1 MLNKMKGMWM
11 AWILVS
17 VLALPAF
24 AGERPG
30 KTNDQKIQ
38 QDVQKVLNDNKAWKD
53 VRAKVDDG
61 VVTLDGSVGLFK
73 DKAKLEQK
81 VAKRKDVAG
90 VRDSVEIAGATAS
103 DLQLQEMLADKL
115 RYDREGFGSVFN
127 NLTIGVDNG
136 VATVGGTVRS
146 PVDKASALNE
156 VETTP
161 GVKKVVDNIKVA
173 PASFYDDRL
182 RLEIARAIYRRLP
195 PQYAL
200 DPQRPI
206 RIVVVNGHVELNGV
220 VDSKLDRQIAEFQ
233 ARSVPGV
240 FSVTDNLAV
249 PGKME
254 R

>member
-1 MLNKMKGMWM
+1 MLNNVKRMWM

-24 AGERPG
+24 AAGRRGEA
-30 KTNDQKIQ
+30 NDQKIQ
-38 QDVQKVLNDNKAWKD
+38 QDVNKVLNNNKAWKD

-61 VVTLDGSVGLFK
+61 VVTLNGEVPLFR
-73 DKAKLEQK
+73 DKQKLEQK
-81 VAKRKDVAG
+81 IAKRRDVAG
-90 VRDSVEIAGATAS
+90 VRDNVEIAGTTAS
-103 DLQLQEMLADKL
+103 DLQLQETLAGKL

-127 NLTIGVDNG
+127 SLTIGVDDG
-136 VATVGGTVRS
+136 VATVGGTVRT
-146 PVDKASALNE
+146 PYDKDSALNL
-156 VETTP
+156 VSSTP

-173 PASFYDDRL
+173 PTSFYDDRL
-182 RLEIARAIYRRLP
+182 RLEVARAIYRRLS

-200 DPQRPI
+200 DPQSPI
-206 RIVVVNGHVELNGV
+206 RIVVVNGNVQLDGV
-220 VDSKLDRQIAEFQ
+220 VDSKLDRQIAVMQ

-249 PGKME
+249 PGAKE

>member
-1 MLNKMKGMWM
+1 MLNRVKTMWM
-11 AWILVS
+11 AWIVVS

-24 AGERPG
+24 AGERRG
-30 KTNDQKIQ
+30 EANDQKIQ
-38 QDVQKVLNDNKAWKD
+38 QDVNKVLNDNNAWKN
-53 VRAKVDDG
+53 VRANVDDG
-61 VVTLDGSVGLFK
+61 VVTLNGEVPLFR
-73 DKAKLEQK
+73 DKQKLEQK
-81 VAKRKDVAG
+81 IAKRKGVAG
-90 VRDSVEIAGATAS
+90 VRDDVEIAGTTAS
-103 DLQLQEMLADKL
+103 DLQLQETLANKL

-127 NLTIGVDNG
+127 SLTVGVDDG
-136 VATVGGTVRS
+136 VATIGGTVRV
-146 PVDKASALNE
+146 PYDKDSALSL
-156 VETTP
+156 VASTP

-173 PASFYDDRL
+173 PTSFYDDRL

-206 RIVVVNGHVELNGV
+206 RIVVVNGHVQLDGV
-220 VDSKLDRQIAEFQ
+220 VDSKLDRQIAEMQ